1 MVRLKQQPKRIARSL
16 YGRLPWYGK
25 ILVPVVVLALGVYA
39 LDWVAGLF
47 L

>member
-1 MVRLKQQPKRIARSL
+1 MKLKQQPRKVARSL

-25 ILVPVVVLALGVYA
+25 LLIPFVVVASALYT
-39 LDWVAGLF
+39 LDWVAGFF